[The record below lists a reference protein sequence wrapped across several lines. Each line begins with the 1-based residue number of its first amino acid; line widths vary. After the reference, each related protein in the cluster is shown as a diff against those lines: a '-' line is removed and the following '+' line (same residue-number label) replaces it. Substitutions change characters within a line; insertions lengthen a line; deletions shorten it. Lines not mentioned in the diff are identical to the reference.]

1 MQILVLNIELLA
13 IFITLIY
20 IIYRDSTVR
29 KNQFEL
35 QIKMAEAQT
44 SMTNPMNFDDI
55 EKLIN
60 GLVMRETRLYIQQG
74 GYFNKTSEELS
85 LLLETFITEISTNVH
100 VDLSKEI
107 IRQWNKFSTEE
118 YMVKFIIN
126 STKTAVILVLEEYR
140 VNQKQP
146 VSAINK
152 PAKKE

>member
-1 MQILVLNIELLA
+1 MELLA

-60 GLVMRETRLYIQQG
+60 GLVMRETRLYLQQG

-100 VDLSKEI
+100 MDLSKEI

-152 PAKKE
+152 PVKKE